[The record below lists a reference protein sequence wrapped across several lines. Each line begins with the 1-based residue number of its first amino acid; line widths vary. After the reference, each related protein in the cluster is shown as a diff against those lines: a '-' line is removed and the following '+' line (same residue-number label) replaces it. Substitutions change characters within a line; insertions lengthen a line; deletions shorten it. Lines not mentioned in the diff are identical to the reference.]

1 MNDDQKREAR
11 LRQALSA
18 LVDGEAHELEVSQ
31 VLAKAKG
38 HDEVRARWA
47 RYQLVSA
54 VLQARGAAQG
64 TNSSA
69 TPSPAQA
76 ATSPAAAPLRR
87 GFGWGSF
94 ALAASL
100 TLALVVVLRT
110 VGSEAAPAPMLAA
123 LTPTAAPTPA
133 PTLAAP
139 LQAVAF
145 GGEPSTGGAAV
156 QITMPRA
163 WAASGELGPGAA
175 RHLQTLMR
183 RHAELNLLD
192 SAGSLVP
199 AVRLVAHA
207 EAL

>member
-1 MNDDQKREAR
+1 MTDDQKREAR

-38 HDEVRARWA
+38 HDEVKARWA

-54 VLQARGAAQG
+54 ALQARGATQG
-64 TNSSA
+64 AVTVA
-69 TPSPAQA
+69 TTPPAGA
-76 ATSPAAAPLRR
+76 ALPAAATPRR

-100 TLALVVVLRT
+100 TLALMVVLRT
-110 VGSEAAPAPMLAA
+110 LGPGSEPAPRLAA
-123 LTPTAAPTPA
+123 LTPTPA
-133 PTLAAP
+133 PSLAVP
-139 LQAVAF
+139 LQPVAL
-145 GGEPSTGGAAV
+145 GGERSSGSAAV

-163 WAASGELGPGAA
+163 WASSGELGPGAA

-199 AVRLVAHA
+199 AVRLVAHS
-207 EAL
+207 EAP

>member
-1 MNDDQKREAR
+1 MNDDQKREVR

-38 HDEVRARWA
+38 HDEVKARWA

-54 VLQARGAAQG
+54 ALQARGAAQG
-64 TNSSA
+64 SA
-69 TPSPAQA
+69 AVTTAHLAGA
-76 ATSPAAAPLRR
+76 ALPAAATPRR

-100 TLALVVVLRT
+100 TLALVVVLRSLGPST
-110 VGSEAAPAPMLAA
+110 EPSPMLAA
-123 LTPTAAPTPA
+123 LTPSPA
-133 PTLAAP
+133 PTLAVP
-139 LQAVAF
+139 LQPVAL
-145 GGEPSTGGAAV
+145 GGERSSGSAAV

-175 RHLQTLMR
+175 RHLQTLIR

-199 AVRLVAHA
+199 AVRLVAHS
-207 EAL
+207 EAP

>member
-38 HDEVRARWA
+38 HDEVKARWA

-54 VLQARGAAQG
+54 ALQARGAAQG
-64 TNSSA
+64 SA
-69 TPSPAQA
+69 VVTTAHPAGA
-76 ATSPAAAPLRR
+76 ALPAAAPLRR

-100 TLALVVVLRT
+100 TLALVMVLRT
-110 VGSEAAPAPMLAA
+110 VVPSPEPEPMLAA
-123 LTPTAAPTPA
+123 LTPSPA
-133 PTLAAP
+133 PTLAVP
-139 LQAVAF
+139 LQPVAL
-145 GGEPSTGGAAV
+145 GGERSSGSAAV

-199 AVRLVAHA
+199 AVRLVAHS
-207 EAL
+207 EAP

>member
-87 GFGWGSF
+87 GVGWGSF

-110 VGSEAAPAPMLAA
+110 VGPEAAPAPMLAA
-123 LTPTAAPTPA
+123 LTPTAA

>member
-1 MNDDQKREAR
+1 MNDDQKREVR

-38 HDEVRARWA
+38 HDEVKARWA

-54 VLQARGAAQG
+54 ALQARGAAQG
-64 TNSSA
+64 SA
-69 TPSPAQA
+69 AVTTAHPAGA
-76 ATSPAAAPLRR
+76 ALPAAATPRR

-100 TLALVVVLRT
+100 TLALVVVLRSLGPST
-110 VGSEAAPAPMLAA
+110 EPSPMLAA
-123 LTPTAAPTPA
+123 LTPSPA
-133 PTLAAP
+133 PTLAVP
-139 LQAVAF
+139 LQPVAL
-145 GGEPSTGGAAV
+145 GGERSSGSAAV

-199 AVRLVAHA
+199 AVRLVAHS
-207 EAL
+207 EAP

>member
-38 HDEVRARWA
+38 HDEVKARWA

-54 VLQARGAAQG
+54 ALQARGAALG
-64 TNSSA
+64 SAASSA
-69 TPSPAQA
+69 HHPAEATASPTPAS
-76 ATSPAAAPLRR
+76 APLRR

-110 VGSEAAPAPMLAA
+110 VDPGAESAPMLAA
-123 LTPTAAPTPA
+123 LTPASGPIV
-133 PTLAAP
+133 AAP
-139 LQAVAF
+139 LQPVSL
-145 GGEPSTGGAAV
+145 GGERALGSAAV
-156 QITMPRA
+156 QITMPRT

-207 EAL
+207 EAP

>member
-1 MNDDQKREAR
+1 MTDDQKREAR

-38 HDEVRARWA
+38 HDEVKARWA

-54 VLQARGAAQG
+54 ALQARGATQG
-64 TNSSA
+64 AVTVA
-69 TPSPAQA
+69 TTPPAGA
-76 ATSPAAAPLRR
+76 ALPAAATPRR

-100 TLALVVVLRT
+100 TLALMVVLRT
-110 VGSEAAPAPMLAA
+110 LGPGLEPAPRLAA
-123 LTPTAAPTPA
+123 LTPTPA
-133 PTLAAP
+133 PSLAVP
-139 LQAVAF
+139 LQPVAL
-145 GGEPSTGGAAV
+145 GGERSSGSAAV

-199 AVRLVAHA
+199 AVRLVAHS
-207 EAL
+207 EAP

>member
-1 MNDDQKREAR
+1 MSEEQKRETR

-47 RYQLVSA
+47 RYQLVSS
-54 VLQARGAAQG
+54 VLRAQGAAQQ
-64 TNSSA
+64 A
-69 TPSPAQA
+69 PASPPKA
-76 ATSPAAAPLRR
+76 AVKDIPVPGAEALRR
-87 GFGWGSF
+87 HFGWGSF

-100 TLALVVVLRT
+100 TLAFVVVLR
-110 VGSEAAPAPMLAA
+110 SLAPNVEPGPMLAA
-123 LTPTAAPTPA
+123 LTPATE
-133 PTLAAP
+133 PTLAAA
-139 LQAVAF
+139 LQPVAL
-145 GGEPSTGGAAV
+145 GGERASGSAV
-156 QITMPRA
+156 LQITMPRA
-163 WAASGELGPGAA
+163 WAASATLGSGSGSA

-199 AVRLVAHA
+199 AVRLVAHS
-207 EAL
+207 EAP

>member
-54 VLQARGAAQG
+54 ALQARGAAQG
-64 TNSSA
+64 G
-69 TPSPAQA
+69 A
-76 ATSPAAAPLRR
+76 AMDTSPAREATTLPAAASLRP

-100 TLALVVVLRT
+100 TLALVVMLRT
-110 VGSEAAPAPMLAA
+110 LGPGTDPAPMLAA
-123 LTPTAAPTPA
+123 LTPTPA
-133 PTLAAP
+133 PSLAVP
-139 LQAVAF
+139 LQPVAL
-145 GGEPSTGGAAV
+145 GGERSSGPAAV

-199 AVRLVAHA
+199 AVRLVAHS
-207 EAL
+207 EAP

>member
-1 MNDDQKREAR
+1 MNDDLKREAR
-11 LRQALSA
+11 LRQTLSA

-38 HDEVRARWA
+38 HGEVKARWA

-54 VLQARGAAQG
+54 ALQARGVAQG
-64 TNSSA
+64 ALGSDA
-69 TPSPAQA
+69 LPPAQA
-76 ATSPAAAPLRR
+76 TALPAAASLRR

-110 VGSEAAPAPMLAA
+110 LGPSSESAPMLAA
-123 LTPTAAPTPA
+123 LTPAPA
-133 PTLAAP
+133 PTLAVP
-139 LQAVAF
+139 LQPVAL
-145 GGEPSTGGAAV
+145 GGERSSGSAAV
-156 QITMPRA
+156 QISMPRA

-175 RHLQTLMR
+175 RHLQALMR

-199 AVRLVAHA
+199 AVRLVAHS
-207 EAL
+207 EAP

>member
-31 VLAKAKG
+31 VLAKARG
-38 HDEVRARWA
+38 HDEVKARWA

-54 VLQARGAAQG
+54 ALQARGGAQG
-64 TNSSA
+64 SA
-69 TPSPAQA
+69 ASTAPPPAE
-76 ATSPAAAPLRR
+76 AAAVPATGGFRR

-94 ALAASL
+94 TLAASL

-110 VGSEAAPAPMLAA
+110 MGPGAEAQPMLAA
-123 LTPTAAPTPA
+123 LTPTPA
-133 PTLAAP
+133 PSLAVP
-139 LQAVAF
+139 LRSAALGDERSF
-145 GGEPSTGGAAV
+145 GGAAL

-199 AVRLVAHA
+199 AVRLVAYS
-207 EAL
+207 EAP

>member
-31 VLAKAKG
+31 VLAKARG
-38 HDEVRARWA
+38 HDEVKARWA

-54 VLQARGAAQG
+54 ALKSRGAAQG
-64 TNSSA
+64 GAAIDAPPA
-69 TPSPAQA
+69 TGAK
-76 ATSPAAAPLRR
+76 TLPAAAPLRR

-100 TLALVVVLRT
+100 TLALVMVLRT
-110 VGSEAAPAPMLAA
+110 VGPSPEPEPVLAA
-123 LTPTAAPTPA
+123 LTPTPA
-133 PTLAAP
+133 PFLAVP
-139 LQAVAF
+139 LRPVAL
-145 GGEPSTGGAAV
+145 GGEGASGGAAV
-156 QITMPRA
+156 RITMPRA
-163 WAASGELGPGAA
+163 WASSGELGPGAA
-175 RHLQTLMR
+175 RHLQALMR

-199 AVRLVAHA
+199 AVRLVAHS
-207 EAL
+207 EAP

>member
-38 HDEVRARWA
+38 HDEVKARWA

-54 VLQARGAAQG
+54 ALQARGAAQG
-64 TNSSA
+64 AVTVA
-69 TPSPAQA
+69 TTPPAGA
-76 ATSPAAAPLRR
+76 ALPAAATPRR

-100 TLALVVVLRT
+100 TLALVVVLRSLGPST
-110 VGSEAAPAPMLAA
+110 EPSPMLAA
-123 LTPTAAPTPA
+123 LTPSPA
-133 PTLAAP
+133 PTLAVP
-139 LQAVAF
+139 LQPVAL
-145 GGEPSTGGAAV
+145 GGERSSGSAAV

-199 AVRLVAHA
+199 AVRLVAHS
-207 EAL
+207 EAP

>member
-1 MNDDQKREAR
+1 MTDDQKREAR

-38 HDEVRARWA
+38 HDEVKARWA

-54 VLQARGAAQG
+54 ALQARGAAQG
-64 TNSSA
+64 SAAIDESPATEVTTLPSSA
-69 TPSPAQA
+69 
-76 ATSPAAAPLRR
+76 PLPR

-100 TLALVVVLRT
+100 TLALMVVLRT
-110 VGSEAAPAPMLAA
+110 VGPGSEPEPRLAA
-123 LTPTAAPTPA
+123 LTPTAAPS
-133 PTLAAP
+133 LAVP
-139 LQAVAF
+139 LQPVAL
-145 GGEPSTGGAAV
+145 GGERSSGSAAV

-163 WAASGELGPGAA
+163 WASSGELGPGAA

-199 AVRLVAHA
+199 AVRLVAYS
-207 EAL
+207 EAP

>member
-38 HDEVRARWA
+38 HDEVKARWA

-54 VLQARGAAQG
+54 ALQAPGAAQRAAA
-64 TNSSA
+64 SAAPPPADA
-69 TPSPAQA
+69 TPV
-76 ATSPAAAPLRR
+76 PAAGSLRR

-110 VGSEAAPAPMLAA
+110 MAPGAEPAPMVAA
-123 LTPTAAPTPA
+123 LTGPPA
-133 PTLAAP
+133 PILAAP
-139 LQAVAF
+139 LHPVAL
-145 GGEPSTGGAAV
+145 GGEPSSGGAAV

-175 RHLQTLMR
+175 RHLQALMR

-199 AVRLVAHA
+199 AVRLVARA
-207 EAL
+207 EAP